1 MAREILLNAAQQLA
15 AIAASVR
22 SQLWRRGEVVRVAYI
37 GGVFQ
42 SAVLLDRYRTL
53 VELEDGN
60 EAGPPAHG
68 PAAGALLEAYRAAGL
83 RPRLSNVR

>member
-1 MAREILLNAAQQLA
+1 
-15 AIAASVR
+15 
-22 SQLWRRGEVVRVAYI
+22 VRVAYI

-83 RPRLSNVR
+83 RPRLSPTP